1 MSFYCIYHCYIYH
14 LFGLLHLSRFISES
28 ASGSVDASWSLKS
41 LFVVLRMF
49 STWLALERSPP
60 TPGHPI
66 VFLMPAAAQLRHQV
80 QSDADCGSP
89 LPVVRLV
96 TLIVALCVA
105 LLSTLAPG
113 HHTSSLFELMIGV
126 KNTFY
131 THTH

>member
-1 MSFYCIYHCYIYH
+1 M
-14 LFGLLHLSRFISES
+14 HLSRFISES

-66 VFLMPAAAQLRHQV
+66 VFLMAAAQLRRRV

-96 TLIVALCVA
+96 TLIVALCVV
-105 LLSTLAPG
+105 LLREA
-113 HHTSSLFELMIGV
+113 FNK
-126 KNTFY
+126 KNHFLIDIRQ
-131 THTH
+131 

>member
-14 LFGLLHLSRFISES
+14 LFCLLHLSRFISES

-66 VFLMPAAAQLRHQV
+66 VFLMAAAQLSSGARCSQ
-80 QSDADCGSP
+80 
-89 LPVVRLV
+89 
-96 TLIVALCVA
+96 TLTAALRCQWSGLSLS
-105 LLSTLAPG
+105 LLHSVLYYLAQ
-113 HHTSSLFELMIGV
+113 
-126 KNTFY
+126 
-131 THTH
+131 

>member
-1 MSFYCIYHCYIYH
+1 MATFH
-14 LFGLLHLSRFISES
+14 LLHLSRFISES

-60 TPGHPI
+60 TLGHPI
-66 VFLMPAAAQLRHQV
+66 VFLMAAAQLRRQV

-96 TLIVALCVA
+96 TLIVALCVHSVSECGFQVPKTYQA
-105 LLSTLAPG
+105 AAHIWGLPR
-113 HHTSSLFELMIGV
+113 
-126 KNTFY
+126 
-131 THTH
+131 